1 MHLGVPIFLF
11 LMLCGMMLY
20 NVIVLFVYAV
30 NSLFMLFASTLFVD
44 GMNSS
49 CE

>member
-1 MHLGVPIFLF
+1 MHRESISLPYFSISVFI
-11 LMLCGMMLY
+11 
-20 NVIVLFVYAV
+20 YAV
-30 NSLFMLFASTLFVD
+30 NSLFMLFASTLLVD